1 MTIGIITKPT
11 HYQIHLKT
19 TIFKSQPMKCKKI
32 AVLIATILL
41 VAFQAVSQNP
51 EQLAQQAAKAYNTR
65 QYTEAINLY
74 TKIIA
79 SGYASYPL
87 YYNLGNAYFRN
98 NEIAEAILYYEKALK
113 IAPNDEDIKH
123 NIEMINSK
131 LSDKVEKVPE
141 LFYKR
146 WWKQVLNMMDIDT
159 LATLNII
166 LLTLALVLLA
176 VYIAVSNLLFR
187 KMCFWAGISLLF
199 FFSIGVV
206 GASQRNHYL
215 YEQHEAI
222 VFTQTV
228 NIKSSPDENSKDIF
242 VLHEGTKVTLL
253 DVVATWQEIRIA
265 NGSVGWIKASDIRK
279 I

>member
-1 MTIGIITKPT
+1 
-11 HYQIHLKT
+11 
-19 TIFKSQPMKCKKI
+19 MKCKKI

-41 VAFQAVSQNP
+41 VAFHATCQNP
-51 EQLAQQAAKAYNTR
+51 EQLAQQAAKAYNAR
-65 QYTEAINLY
+65 QYTEAIKLY

-79 SGYASYPL
+79 SGYESFPL
-87 YYNLGNAYFRN
+87 YYNIGNAYFRN
-98 NEIAEAILYYEKALK
+98 NETAEAILNYEKALK
-113 IAPNDEDIKH
+113 IEPNNEDIKH
-123 NIEMINSK
+123 NIEVLNSK

-146 WWKQVLNMMDIDT
+146 WWKEIINMTDIDT

-166 LLTLALVLLA
+166 LLTLALLLIA
-176 VYIAVSNLLFR
+176 VYIAVSNLLIR
-187 KMCFWAGISLLF
+187 KISFWTGISLLF
-199 FFSIGVV
+199 FFSIGV
-206 GASQRNHYL
+206 AATSQRNHYL
-215 YEQHEAI
+215 NLQHEAI

-253 DVVATWQEIRIA
+253 DMVANWQEIRIA